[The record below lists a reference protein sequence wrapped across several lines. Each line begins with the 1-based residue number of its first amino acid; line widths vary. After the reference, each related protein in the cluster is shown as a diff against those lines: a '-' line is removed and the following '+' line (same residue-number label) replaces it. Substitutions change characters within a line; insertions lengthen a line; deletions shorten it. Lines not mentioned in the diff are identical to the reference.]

1 MNAMLQNVLKLQ
13 EIEFGNRAQESD
25 AAALRAVI
33 PQPILAH
40 YERFRTR
47 GKKGVAIVS
56 NNTCAG
62 CHMKVTLAKVA
73 MLMRGNDIQLC
84 DSCGR
89 YLCLPP
95 APPPDAAL
103 LPAIKP
109 ARKPRK
115 RKDLAVAA

>member
-1 MNAMLQNVLKLQ
+1 MNSMLQNLLKLQ
-13 EIEFGNRAQESD
+13 EFEFGNGAQESET
-25 AAALRAVI
+25 APLRAVI
-33 PQPILAH
+33 PQPILDH
-40 YERFRTR
+40 YERFRAR
-47 GKKGVAIVS
+47 GKKGIAIVS
-56 NNTCAG
+56 NNTCTG

-73 MLMRGNDIQLC
+73 TLMRGNDIQLC

-95 APPPDAAL
+95 TPPPEAVL

-109 ARKPRK
+109 ARRPRK